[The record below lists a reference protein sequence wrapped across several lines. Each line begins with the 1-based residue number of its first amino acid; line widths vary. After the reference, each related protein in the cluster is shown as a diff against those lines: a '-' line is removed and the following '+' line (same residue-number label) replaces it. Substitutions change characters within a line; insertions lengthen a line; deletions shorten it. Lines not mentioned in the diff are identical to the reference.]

1 MYAFMMDIVLHRARH
16 KMTYPVKKTVPGN
29 WTDGQT
35 DRWMN
40 GLTDGQLCPVTVA
53 IQLHIM
59 TIMTI
64 LQNVQIVCET
74 IFSSNPLPTSKQTH

>member
-16 KMTYPVKKTVPGN
+16 KMTYPVKKTVRVTGR
-29 WTDGQT
+29 T
-35 DRWMN
+35 DRRMN